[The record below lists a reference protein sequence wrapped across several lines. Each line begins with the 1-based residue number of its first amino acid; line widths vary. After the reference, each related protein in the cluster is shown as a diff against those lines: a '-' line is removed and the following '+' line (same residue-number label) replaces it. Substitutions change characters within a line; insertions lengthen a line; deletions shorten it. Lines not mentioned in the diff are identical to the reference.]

1 MRANARRGASETRT
15 RASETRRATRR
26 RAMATMVMTA
36 LAVPGS
42 ARAATRR
49 CAFARAGSANAT
61 ATRVADACATT
72 RSCGACL
79 AASVWEAHG
88 EGASDASGAE
98 ARACALAAIG
108 AVEDATIRASA
119 LARAMGCAPTFF
131 RDGARGELDEA
142 LREWSRE
149 RCEDEGRAFRSE
161 TPMDGDRERGARR
174 IRARAAAT
182 AAACCGACEDDGR
195 CDGWSWC
202 DDRAPGGCGK
212 DYLVFPFEP
221 GECLHFRLVD
231 DDGRRAFVDETRG
244 FEREDGAWVSSLV
257 SRARA
262 PEKKRPSEV
271 KLNERRRTRTAYVR
285 RRVESKRAAR
295 ERE

>member
-1 MRANARRGASETRT
+1 M
-15 RASETRRATRR
+15 
-26 RAMATMVMTA
+26 
-36 LAVPGS
+36 
-42 ARAATRR
+42 
-49 CAFARAGSANAT
+49 
-61 ATRVADACATT
+61 
-72 RSCGACL
+72 
-79 AASVWEAHG
+79 
-88 EGASDASGAE
+88 
-98 ARACALAAIG
+98 G
-108 AVEDATIRASA
+108 AVENATIRARA

-244 FEREDGAWVSSLV
+244 FEREDGAWVSNRDIEDGAWVSSLV